1 MANGASLPEP
11 IRHLAQ
17 DPLMVPLIEA
27 HGPLDLPPDNDYFN
41 TLFEAIANQQ
51 LSSKSAAAI
60 IRKVRAIMPG
70 GGAPT
75 PEAILA
81 TPDEHLRNAGFSWR
95 KAEYVK
101 DLAQRVVSGE
111 LDLAHI
117 AQMEEEEII
126 KQLVAVKGIGRWSAE
141 MFLMFSLARPDIFA
155 VGDYGL
161 QVALRNLHGLDALP
175 KPAQMRQLA
184 EPWRPYRSYASLYL
198 WRSISS

>member
-27 HGPLDLPPDNDYFN
+27 HGPLDLPPNNDYFN

-60 IRKVRAIMPG
+60 IRKVRAIMPD

-81 TPDEHLRNAGFSWR
+81 TPDEHLRNAGFSW
-95 KAEYVK
+95 KKVEYAK

-175 KPAQMRQLA
+175 KPPQMRQLA

-198 WRSISS
+198 WRYISS